1 MLQTLIN
8 DRYFLESELGR
19 GGMGIVYRAH
29 DQLLQRDVAVKVL
42 SSSSLGSQGRAR
54 LLREAQAAARLNHA
68 NIINI
73 YDAGGVDGMSYI
85 VMELLDGASLY
96 EDRPKT
102 LEDILDVTRQVCD
115 ALEHAHTHGII
126 HRDLKPENVIVT
138 SKGVAKLTDF
148 GLSRSVSARISQ
160 EGVIVGTVY
169 YLAPEQALRQ
179 DVDARADLY
188 ALGVMLYEMVAG
200 RLPFTAD
207 DPLGVISQHL
217 NAPVVPPSTYNNEIP
232 PALDALIL
240 RLMSKRPEERPQS
253 ASAVRDALDH
263 LYDSTDTP
271 SDILAN
277 LSPLDRLAR
286 GRLIGRQEEFAA
298 AKALWRSV
306 LSAHGGENTLIVTG
320 EAGIG
325 KTPFLKEVRSM
336 AQVSGARAFTAECYA
351 RSSAPYAPIIH
362 FLHQAQPLPEGL
374 PDLVIA
380 DLLSLAPDLTN
391 RSVPVNPPL
400 SPLSEQQRLFESLF
414 SLFATL
420 AERQPMALILED
432 AHWADAN
439 TLLFLRHLV
448 RRSRSTRLKLMI
460 VLSYRP
466 GDTEENRSFRDVM
479 LDLNQERLAVTIDLL
494 PFNREK
500 TRELLATMFTGELSE
515 DFVDAIFKV
524 TEGNLYFIEE
534 VCKAL
539 IEEGKL
545 YCDGSGTWKLD
556 GIEAL
561 QLPQSIRVALQVR
574 INRLPSSAQELL
586 RLAAVIGREFD
597 YEVLRRACDQQD
609 EDTLIEALELAERA
623 QLIEEVPHHHPHTPG
638 STTTE
643 RFAFAHAL
651 IPTILRDE
659 ISTLRRHRA
668 HRRVAAALEVVRP
681 DDLEELAYHFSQAGD
696 TEKARYYTIRAGD
709 RARKLYANEDALC
722 FYDDALRLAPD
733 GHLDRFHI
741 LHGRSKVYDMLA
753 KRDLQRADI
762 EEMLALA
769 ETFNNDTLRCDAL
782 IALADLFL
790 VTELIESR
798 RPAEHAAEIA
808 QQIKDP
814 IREGHA
820 LRCIGWAAW
829 STQDFRESL
838 VALET
843 AVARFRQ
850 AGMLAQAA
858 ECLHMLSL
866 VTGSQGLGETATSQR
881 FSEDAINLSRLA
893 GDPRQEAISLRRL
906 AITYLEQES
915 YEQALQSVQ
924 QALTLHRELGDRYE
938 ECMALNNL
946 GVIFGEMDRREE
958 ALTHFQQAFDMAVAF
973 GSNLAIWIVFA
984 NMQYNYYF
992 PEGLYEQALTNVE
1005 EQLALDGIR
1014 DNLYL
1019 STNMQ
1024 ELRAYILAY
1033 LGQYGQ
1039 ATRVMRTVIEQSDQF
1054 ENPVMRAGKRV
1065 IAAQYMAEMGQYA
1078 EARQIIDQARELA
1091 PRFERPVDAAFHY
1104 RVDAEI
1110 ARREWEGGNLPQIG
1124 RAAQQIEQAIN
1135 LLRGTNWNFD
1145 LGMSLSCAAWIALD
1159 RNRPSEA
1166 LDWAEEARKL
1176 LKNTPAA
1183 VERTDYLYVCALW
1196 ANDYEDEAYEILEQ
1210 CYARVMDVAH
1220 KIKDE
1225 DLRHSWLEDV
1235 NINRQI
1241 IRDWSLYHT

>member
-54 LLREAQAAARLNHA
+54 LLREAQAAARLNHP

-73 YDAGGVDGMSYI
+73 FDAGGVDGMSYI
-85 VMELLDGASLY
+85 VMELLDGSSLF
-96 EDRPKT
+96 EDRPQT
-102 LEDILDVTRQVCD
+102 LEEILDVTRQVCD

-138 SKGVAKLTDF
+138 SKGIAKLTDF

-179 DVDARADLY
+179 DVDNRADLY
-188 ALGVMLYEMVAG
+188 ALGVMMYEMVAG

-217 NAPVVPPSTYNNEIP
+217 NAPVVPPSTYNIEIP
-232 PALDALIL
+232 PALDVLIL
-240 RLMSKRPEERPQS
+240 RLMSKRPEDRPQT
-253 ASAVRDALDH
+253 AAAVRDALDH
-263 LYDSTDTP
+263 LYDSTETP

-277 LSPLDRLAR
+277 LSPLDRLTR
-286 GRLIGRQEEFAA
+286 GRLIGRQEEFSA

-306 LSAHGGENTLIVTG
+306 LSAQGNENILVVTG

-336 AQVSGARAFTAECYA
+336 AQVSGARAFSAECYA
-351 RSSAPYAPIIH
+351 RSAAPYAPIVH
-362 FLHQAQPLPEGL
+362 FLHQAQPMPDGL
-374 PDLVIA
+374 PDIVVA
-380 DLLSLAPDLTN
+380 DLLTLAPDLTS

-400 SPLSEQQRLFESLF
+400 TPLSEQQRLFESLF

-420 AERQPMALILED
+420 AERQPLALILED

-439 TLLFLRHLV
+439 TLLFLRHLA
-448 RRSRSTRLKLMI
+448 RRSRATHLKLLI
-460 VLSYRP
+460 VLSVRL
-466 GDTEENRSFRDVM
+466 GDTQENRSIKEVM
-479 LDLNQERLAVTIDLL
+479 LDITQERLAVTVDLL
-494 PFNREK
+494 PFDREK
-500 TRELLATMFTGELSE
+500 TRELLETMFTGGISE
-515 DFVDAIFKV
+515 DFVDAIYKV

-534 VCKAL
+534 ICKAL

-545 YCDGSGTWKLD
+545 HCDGGTWQLS

-561 QLPQSIRVALQVR
+561 QMPQSVRVALQVR
-574 INRLPSSAQELL
+574 INRLPSSAQDLL

-597 YEVLRRACDQQD
+597 YEVLRRSCDQQD

-623 QLIEEVPHHHPHTPG
+623 QLIEEVPHHHPHAPG
-638 STTTE
+638 SNTSE

-668 HRRVAAALEVVRP
+668 HRRVAAALEIVRP
-681 DDLEELAYHFSQAGD
+681 DDLEELAFHFQQAGD

-709 RARKLYANEDALC
+709 RARKLYANDDALC
-722 FYDDALRLAPD
+722 FYDDALRLTPP

-741 LHGRSKVYDMLA
+741 HAGRAKVYDMLA
-753 KRDLQRADI
+753 KRDLQRQDI
-762 EEMLALA
+762 EEMLSLA
-769 ETFNNDTLRCDAL
+769 ETFDNDTLRCDAL

-798 RPAEHAAEIA
+798 RPAEHAAEVA
-808 QQIKDP
+808 RKIKDP

-829 STQDFRESL
+829 STQDFRDSL
-838 VALET
+838 IALET

-866 VTGSQGLGETATSQR
+866 VTGSQGLGETTTSQR

-906 AITYLEQES
+906 AITYLEQEN
-915 YEQALQSVQ
+915 YDQALQSVE

-946 GVIFGEMDRREE
+946 GVIYGEMDRREE
-958 ALTHFQQAFDMAVAF
+958 ALKHFQQAFEMAVAF

-984 NMQYNYYF
+984 NIQYNYYF
-992 PEGLYEQALTNVE
+992 PEGLYETALANVE
-1005 EQLALDGIR
+1005 EQLSRQEIR

-1019 STNMQ
+1019 STNMH

-1039 ATRVMRTVIEQSDQF
+1039 ATRVMRTVIELSDQF

-1065 IAAQYMAEMGQYA
+1065 IAAQYLAEMGQYN
-1078 EARQIIDQARELA
+1078 EARQIIEQARQLA
-1091 PRFERPVDAAFHY
+1091 PRFERPVDASFHL

-1110 ARREWEGGNLPQIG
+1110 ARREWEAGNLPQIG

-1145 LGMSLSCAAWIALD
+1145 LGMSLSCAAWVALS
-1159 RNRPSEA
+1159 RNRPAEA
-1166 LDWAEEARKL
+1166 LEWAEEARKL

-1183 VERTDYLYVCALW
+1183 VERTDYMYICALW
-1196 ANDYEDEAYEILEQ
+1196 ANDREDEAYDLLEQ
-1210 CYARVMDVAH
+1210 CYTRVMDIAR
-1220 KIKDE
+1220 KINDE